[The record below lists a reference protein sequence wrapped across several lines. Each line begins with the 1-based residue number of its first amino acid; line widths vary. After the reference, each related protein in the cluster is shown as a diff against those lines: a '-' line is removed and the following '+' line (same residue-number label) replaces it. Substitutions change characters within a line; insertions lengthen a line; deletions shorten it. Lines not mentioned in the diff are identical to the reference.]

1 MEKRFSRCWTVLATC
16 WCDKR
21 SHTLIIWKYLSFFSR
36 SVLQTRYRSLI
47 LYAFASWKASV
58 TSRFFIGVRQPPPS
72 LTSFWSNS
80 LLSSGDFSFMKD
92 LLKLSLRTTCWVVQY
107 KHKKENLSKKN
118 YPRKMVRT
126 EIYCTPSF
134 LLCLSSTTK
143 KPSTS
148 YKKKIKVK
156 LGVGMCKHCNNY
168 IFDIL
173 DPQLTNIA
181 ERISHWPWNR
191 ESIHTSTQSG
201 HPNMVYMK

>member
-1 MEKRFSRCWTVLATC
+1 
-16 WCDKR
+16 
-21 SHTLIIWKYLSFFSR
+21 
-36 SVLQTRYRSLI
+36 
-47 LYAFASWKASV
+47 
-58 TSRFFIGVRQPPPS
+58 
-72 LTSFWSNS
+72 
-80 LLSSGDFSFMKD
+80 
-92 LLKLSLRTTCWVVQY
+92 
-107 KHKKENLSKKN
+107 
-118 YPRKMVRT
+118 MVRT

-168 IFDIL
+168 ILDIL